1 MDKKSLLEDTCKK
14 IEKEI
19 TSINYSQTI
28 CCYIPF
34 NRQEQKYLSLFYYEK
49 NLFVGIY
56 NSKTNVISFDGDELS
71 LFTLNTYSM
80 DSLYTRIEASMRD
93 IEIERENKIKA
104 AWNEKIPLLNKIIE
118 LKNNINELPKERQD
132 YIYSN
137 LIYDKKIDDLIN
149 NYETQ
154 EKNNEKYEIDF

>member
-1 MDKKSLLEDTCKK
+1 
-14 IEKEI
+14 
-19 TSINYSQTI
+19 
-28 CCYIPF
+28 
-34 NRQEQKYLSLFYYEK
+34 
-49 NLFVGIY
+49 
-56 NSKTNVISFDGDELS
+56 
-71 LFTLNTYSM
+71 M